1 MLFNPFVHA
10 HLARERMQR
19 YEHEAALA
27 RLLSAPRRARPDAE
41 ADRGPS
47 PSAVI
52 ASAGAGPP
60 Q

>member
-27 RLLSAPRRARPDAE
+27 RLLSAPRRARPGAE
-41 ADRGPS
+41 ADRRPS
-47 PSAVI
+47 TPAVI
-52 ASAGAGPP
+52 APAGAGPP

>member
-27 RLLSAPRRARPDAE
+27 RLLSAPRRARPGAE
-41 ADRGPS
+41 ADRRPS
-47 PSAVI
+47 APAVI
-52 ASAGAGPP
+52 APAGAGPP